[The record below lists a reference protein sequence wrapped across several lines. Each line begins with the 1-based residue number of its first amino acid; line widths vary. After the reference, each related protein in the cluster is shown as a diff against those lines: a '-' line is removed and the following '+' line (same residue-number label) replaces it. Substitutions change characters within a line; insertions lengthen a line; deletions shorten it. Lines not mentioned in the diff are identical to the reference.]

1 MTVHVTPTI
10 KTTDY
15 PDFYAEV
22 VRYAAYDLHSE
33 AVPAFANMVSAC
45 FSDKTN
51 EEFLSDV
58 DAFVD
63 EEMDGLQ

>member
-33 AVPAFANMVSAC
+33 AVPAF
-45 FSDKTN
+45 
-51 EEFLSDV
+51 
-58 DAFVD
+58 VD